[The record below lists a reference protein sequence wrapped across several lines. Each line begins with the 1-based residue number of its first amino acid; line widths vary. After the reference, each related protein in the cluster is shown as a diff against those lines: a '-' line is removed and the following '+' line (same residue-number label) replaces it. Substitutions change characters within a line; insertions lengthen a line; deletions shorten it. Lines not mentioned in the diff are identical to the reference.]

1 MERPGREITEEII
14 LTTMPAVVAAG
25 REKRVGTPA
34 ILMVEME
41 EMEFSPTSPV
51 WPLGTVAVGPAERGT
66 KMEPVVPVG
75 WAAEETAEVIP

>member
-1 MERPGREITEEII
+1 
-14 LTTMPAVVAAG
+14 MPAVVAAG

-41 EMEFSPTSPV
+41 EMEFSPTFPV
-51 WPLGTVAVGPAERGT
+51 WQLGTVAVGPAERGT